1 MMRKNGV
8 PNGGRVKRIL
18 ISQPKP
24 ESPKNPYFDLAKRY
38 KVDIEFRPFIT
49 VEGIP
54 AREFRRTR
62 INPYHFNS
70 VIFTSRNSVDHFFR
84 ICEEM
89 RIRMPQE
96 TKFFCVSESIA
107 LYLQKYTQYR
117 KRRVFFA
124 NGEMDD
130 LREILKKHKEGGSFL
145 LPCSDAHQD
154 SLPQFLEENKF
165 EHTIAIMYLT
175 IPSDLSDI
183 KDLTTS
189 YDMVVFFS
197 PAGIKSLF
205 KNFPKFKQRNLRI
218 GTFGSTTSQAAEKA
232 GLKIAVQAP
241 VPGAKSMTAA
251 ISNYLHEVNK

>member
-1 MMRKNGV
+1 MRKNGV
-8 PNGGRVKRIL
+8 PTGGRVSRIL

-24 ESPKNPYFDLAKRY
+24 ESPKNPYYDLAARY
-38 KVDIEFRPFIT
+38 KVEVEFRPFIT

-54 AREFRRTR
+54 AREFRRAR
-62 INPYHFNS
+62 INPYHYNS

-96 TKFFCVSESIA
+96 TKFFCISEAIA

-117 KRRVFFA
+117 KRKVFFA
-124 NGEMDD
+124 NGDMDD
-130 LREILKKHKEGGSFL
+130 LRDILKKHRDGGKFL

-165 EHTIAIMYLT
+165 DYSVAIMYLT
-175 IPSDLSDI
+175 VPSDLSDI
-183 KDLTTS
+183 KNLSAS
-189 YDMVVFFS
+189 YDLVVFFS

-205 KNFPKFKQRNLRI
+205 TNFPKFKQRSLRI
-218 GTFGSTTSQAAEKA
+218 GTFGTTTSQAAVKA
-232 GLKIAVQAP
+232 GLKLAVQAP
-241 VPGAKSMTAA
+241 VPEAKSMIAA
-251 ISNYLHEVNK
+251 ISNYLHQVNK